1 MNGIPES
8 ERWPEP
14 EDRPRRQSKVILYS
28 TLGTGLAGMLVTA
41 LFMGHMAHEG
51 FVMLEEP
58 GATDNLQVL
67 VGALAGGMMG
77 LIGGVLVGGVVGIF
91 AALVERGS
99 DGPRDDGGFP

>member
-8 ERWPEP
+8 EHWPEP
-14 EDRPRRQSKVILYS
+14 EDRPIRQSKVILYS
-28 TLGTGLAGMLVTA
+28 TLGTGLFGMLVMA

-51 FVMLEEP
+51 FVILEEP

-77 LIGGVLVGGVVGIF
+77 LIGGALLGGVAGIV
-91 AALVERGS
+91 AALVEQGS
-99 DGPRDDGGFP
+99 DGPRNDGGFR